1 MSGKAAAFG
10 GRMMNSVA
18 DQILKQ
24 FAANFARE
32 VAALAA
38 QRSPASSPG
47 DCGARRGAGAAR
59 PPPARRAQRPGA
71 GVGRGQGL
79 AAQRLFAEGGVNA
92 PAQRSEEIADLQ
104 QELRAAGYIAERPL
118 AAALL
123 LMADLQRPLLLEG
136 DAGVGKTEVA
146 KALAAVRGARL
157 IRLQCYEGLDV
168 HAAMYEWNY
177 QRQLLAIKLLEHDER
192 SVELKEQ
199 DIFSERYLLRRPL
212 LEAISCAEP
221 PVLLIDE
228 VDRADEAFEAYLLE
242 LLSDFQM
249 SIPELGTVRA
259 VTRPLVVITS
269 NGTRELSDALRRRC
283 LYQYIDY
290 PAFEKELA
298 IVEIRA
304 PEASAELA
312 RQLVE
317 FVQSVRR
324 MDLQKKP
331 GIAET
336 LDWTAALLRL
346 GISTIDEQGAER
358 ILETLERARQDPR
371 RPRRI
376 HARGRR
382 PDRRRMLIVAPTATD
397 RPGPLL
403 RTRLTG
409 FAGFLRANGYGVG
422 GGDAAEVLATASEVG
437 FVDRDILRWSLKALL
452 CGRSDEW
459 RRFDA
464 LFDATSCP
472 ATSVRCRQAICRPA
486 RRPGRRVRRAR
497 RRPRRRVRAR
507 PGRRARTKTLPEG
520 TGRVAT
526 NCLPRRIFATSTAP
540 TRCARSR
547 R

>member
-10 GRMMNSVA
+10 GRMMNTVA

-24 FAANFARE
+24 FADNFAAQ
-32 VAALAA
+32 VGALA
-38 QRSPASSPG
+38 
-47 DCGARRGAGAAR
+47 GATSGIRGSDGSGSAAAAAPSLRRLPRRTERPRAA
-59 PPPARRAQRPGA
+59 
-71 GVGRGQGL
+71 VGGLQGL
-79 AAQRLFAEGGVNA
+79 AARPVLQEDGVKPA
-92 PAQRSEEIADLQ
+92 AQRMNEVVDLQ
-104 QELRAAGYIAERPL
+104 RQLEDAGYIAEPAL

-123 LMADLQRPLLLEG
+123 LMLDLGRPLLLEG

-146 KALAAVRGARL
+146 KALATVRGARL

-192 SVELKEQ
+192 PASRRRSRTSSPSAICLK
-199 DIFSERYLLRRPL
+199 RPL

-290 PAFEKELA
+290 PAFAKELA
-298 IVEIRA
+298 IVEIKA
-304 PEASAELA
+304 PQAAGELA
-312 RQLVE
+312 RQVVE

-346 GISTIDEQGAER
+346 GISAIDDDGAER
-358 ILETLERARQDPR
+358 ILETLSALIKTRDDRAGFTATSSPASR
-371 RPRRI
+371 R
-376 HARGRR
+376 HV
-382 PDRRRMLIVAPTATD
+382 DRR
-397 RPGPLL
+397 
-403 RTRLTG
+403 
-409 FAGFLRANGYGVG
+409 
-422 GGDAAEVLATASEVG
+422 ASP
-437 FVDRDILRWSLKALL
+437 S
-452 CGRSDEW
+452 
-459 RRFDA
+459 
-464 LFDATSCP
+464 
-472 ATSVRCRQAICRPA
+472 
-486 RRPGRRVRRAR
+486 RRPGRASCGRA
-497 RRPRRRVRAR
+497 
-507 PGRRARTKTLPEG
+507 
-520 TGRVAT
+520 
-526 NCLPRRIFATSTAP
+526 
-540 TRCARSR
+540 
-547 R
+547 